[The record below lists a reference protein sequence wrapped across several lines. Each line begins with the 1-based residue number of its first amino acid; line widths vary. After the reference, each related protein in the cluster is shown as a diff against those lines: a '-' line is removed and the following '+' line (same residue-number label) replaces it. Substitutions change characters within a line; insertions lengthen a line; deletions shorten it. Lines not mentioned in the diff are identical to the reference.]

1 MTHST
6 FTRLMKDR
14 AGNFG
19 IMTAVMLPVL
29 LGVAGVAI
37 DLTRVMEE
45 KNQLQA
51 LADSATLGAA
61 SAMADKGTMTEAEAE
76 EMGTSILVGQK
87 MQEYENAGM
96 DPNTLAATR
105 AELKQNT
112 QADAKATIASN
123 TAANYTVTM
132 TTGYDV
138 PLNGLT
144 AMLGFTK
151 MHISV
156 TSTSQAGREGNALSM
171 YLALD
176 ESGSMAWDTTTVDP
190 VNPTKQVQ
198 KSRQVTKTKQETY
211 NCGTWKNPKYCTRT
225 VEYQE
230 TEYYYDTVA
239 NYVTKMASLKAAA
252 TAMFTELK
260 KADPN
265 SELIRVGAD
274 SYDDKTKAE
283 QPIAW
288 GESAVST
295 YVTNLP
301 GVPDGG
307 TDATG
312 ALLNA
317 FNALK
322 AANATEKNAHDA
334 KKNTSFERFIV
345 FMTDGE
351 MTGNSSSWN
360 KTLDDKVR
368 TQCKQAKDD
377 GIKIYTIAFMAP
389 DNGKS
394 LLSYCSSGD
403 DYYYEPTNM
412 TQLVQSFGEIARKAA
427 KTGTRLTN

>member
-1 MTHST
+1 MTHSL
-6 FTRLMKDR
+6 FSRLIRDR

-19 IMTAVMLPVL
+19 IMTAAMLPVL
-29 LGVAGVAI
+29 LGAAGVAI

-76 EMGTSILVGQK
+76 QMSVDYLVGQR
-87 MQEYENAGM
+87 MQEIAKSDASNEQKAAEEAALRA
-96 DPNTLAATR
+96 NTEAI
-105 AELKQNT
+105 
-112 QADAKATIASN
+112 AKATIASN
-123 TAANYTVTM
+123 TAANYTVTIKS
-132 TTGYDV
+132 GYDV
-138 PLNGLT
+138 PLSAL
-144 AMLGFTK
+144 MSVLGFSSV
-151 MHISV
+151 HISV
-156 TSTSQAGREGNALSM
+156 ESVSQAGREGNALSM

-176 ESGSMAWDTTTVDP
+176 ESGSMAWDTTTVNAT
-190 VNPTKQVQ
+190 NPTKQVQ

-211 NCGTWKNPKYCTRT
+211 NCGTWKNPKYCTRN
-225 VEYQE
+225 VDYQE
-230 TEYYYDTVA
+230 TEYYYETVT
-239 NYVTKMASLKAAA
+239 NYVTKMASLKAVAA
-252 TAMFTELK
+252 TMFAELK
-260 KADPN
+260 KADPGT
-265 SELIRVGAD
+265 ELIRVGAD
-274 SYDDKTKAE
+274 SYDDKTKTE
-283 QPIAW
+283 QSIAW
-288 GESAVST
+288 GTTKVAA
-295 YVTNLP
+295 YVNALP
-301 GVPDGG
+301 AVPDGG

-312 ALLNA
+312 ALANA

-360 KTLDDKVR
+360 KSLDDKVR
-368 TQCKQAKDD
+368 AECKQAKDD

-394 LLSYCSSGD
+394 LLNYCSSGE

-412 TQLVQSFGEIARKAA
+412 TTLVESFGEIARKAA